1 MSGTFDTPTNGA
13 TLQSLNNSTI
23 YSRDVGLE
31 SSGLYDEVPS
41 LWSPLS
47 SGATC
52 AHGRCVLLLRASGS
66 SRARDIPN
74 NILDLLP

>member
-1 MSGTFDTPTNGA
+1 MTHTHKQCYNHY
-13 TLQSLNNSTI
+13 NSKI

-52 AHGRCVLLLRASGS
+52 AHGTCVLLLRASGS

-74 NILDLLP
+74 NILDQLP